1 MAQKQGEMDNIK
13 ALASDIQKAQNI
25 VAFTGA
31 GISAESGIPTYRG
44 EGGLWTKYDPSKY
57 ASIGYFMQNPSYYWN
72 FFKDV
77 RYPILKKVKPNKAH
91 LALYEMEKAWNLK
104 TVVTQN
110 IDGLHQ
116 EAGSSSVIELH
127 GSTRTIICMDCS
139 KKYTLEEAFAKLK
152 KQIPPLCSKC
162 EGILRPDVVF
172 FGEMLDPQTLQE
184 AYRAAGSCDFLLAVG
199 SSLVVYPAADIPFRA
214 KQAGAI
220 LAIINKGSTPLDSA
234 ADYVIDDAAGKV
246 LTQVMSLISKD

>member
-1 MAQKQGEMDNIK
+1 MDKIK
-13 ALASDIQKAQNI
+13 SLVKDIQDAKNI

-57 ASIGYFMQNPSYYWN
+57 ASIGYFLQNPSYYWN

-77 RYPILKKVKPNKAH
+77 RYPILKKVKPNNAH
-91 LALYEMEKAWNLK
+91 RALFEMEVAGKLKA
-104 TVVTQN
+104 VITQN

-116 EAGSSSVIELH
+116 EAGSSFVIELH
-127 GSTRTIICMDCS
+127 GTTRTIICKDCS
-139 KKYTLEEAFAKLK
+139 RKYTLGEAFAKLK

-162 EGILRPDVVF
+162 DGILRPDVVF
-172 FGEMLDPQTLQE
+172 FGEMLDPEILRD
-184 AYRAAGSCDFLLAVG
+184 AYAAAGSCDFLLAVG
-199 SSLVVYPAADIPFRA
+199 SSLVVYPAADIPMRA
-214 KQAGAI
+214 KQAGAK

-234 ADYVIDDAAGKV
+234 ADYVINDAAGKV
-246 LTQVMSLISKD
+246 MPQIVLGITKSKYL